1 MRKLIL
7 AATIAAFGTGMVLP
21 AASVVTSDV
30 AFAAQKKK
38 SAKKGT
44 KSAKKA
50 TKKPKKVTSSPEAV
64 GG

>member
-7 AATIAAFGTGMVLP
+7 AATIAAFGAGVVLP

-38 SAKKGT
+38 PAKKGT
-44 KSAKKA
+44 KSAKKG
-50 TKKPKKVTSSPEAV
+50 TKKTKKVTSTM
-64 GG
+64 